1 MTVEILAMYSK
12 LSCKVIS
19 IASLITSTIVLIQ
32 IINNMLDNMSYEKE
46 INDKLEEKDIENE
59 EEFKVCQNLGRNDVQ
74 FNATDNARYRLI
86 FLGCRLR
93 PLILIL
99 IKYCLT
105 FDHVFFSFSSLKKL
119 YIITPTFRRPEQIA
133 ELTRLFQT
141 LKQVSNLHW
150 ILVEDATTG
159 NCSIAITNLL
169 LKFHNKLH
177 KTTAFE
183 ITHIASKPPTR

>member
-93 PLILIL
+93 PLI
-99 IKYCLT
+99 
-105 FDHVFFSFSSLKKL
+105 
-119 YIITPTFRRPEQIA
+119 
-133 ELTRLFQT
+133 
-141 LKQVSNLHW
+141 
-150 ILVEDATTG
+150 
-159 NCSIAITNLL
+159 
-169 LKFHNKLH
+169 
-177 KTTAFE
+177 
-183 ITHIASKPPTR
+183 